1 MDLPEL
7 SENELTEIFNWIDE
21 IPLSRVKKNIAR
33 DFSDG
38 VLTAE
43 VVYLDKNL
51 NYLFF
56 EILFFMVKA

>member
-7 SENELTEIFNWIDE
+7 SETELNEIFNWIDG
-21 IPLSRVKKNIAR
+21 IPLTRVKKNIAR

-43 VVYLDKNL
+43 VIK
-51 NYLFF
+51 
-56 EILFFMVKA
+56 

>member
-7 SENELTEIFNWIDE
+7 NENELNEIFNWVDGV
-21 IPLSRVKKNIAR
+21 PLSRVKKNIAR

-43 VVYLDKNL
+43 VN
-51 NYLFF
+51 
-56 EILFFMVKA
+56 I

>member
-7 SENELTEIFNWIDE
+7 SETELNEIFNWIDG
-21 IPLSRVKKNIAR
+21 ITLTRVKKNIAR

-43 VVYLDKNL
+43 VIK
-51 NYLFF
+51 
-56 EILFFMVKA
+56 